1 VRYRFYDFGAE
12 QPPADIAFAI
22 DLSGSMNA
30 TIPSEGVSRLVVA
43 QDRAR
48 MFVDE
53 IEPAEG
59 NRLGVFG
66 FSTGMSNKS
75 DFLGVWK
82 RVSPAGTVA
91 AILSDTGVIFPFTE
105 LVSSATQSSA
115 RLAISGPGVTA
126 SGCTPI
132 GQGLLRAKSELLSLV
147 TPIGDDPHHKAIVLF
162 SDGMQNIA
170 PFVKE
175 APSWPCGTSSLPLID
190 AEKTFKDNTPTLPVY
205 SVFFGSEGES
215 IWNHQLML
223 HIQEQTGGDYLYY
236 TVDSLELAAAYFQI
250 RHLVASNALL
260 FLEQEGE
267 VTTPGWDTPV
277 TVHFDSAA
285 DVATVAVA
293 WPVSKDIE
301 LTVEGRR
308 QGEDDSAWK
317 ELSEQPQPGDTSTP
331 LATTA
336 ARLPGPTG
344 AYRVYRFIPGPS
356 TTWELRVGRPLQTIT
371 ENTTT
376 IAAPTTTDYALAVYA
391 PSEEARMKASLG
403 AERFTVGEALPI
415 FADLRFV
422 GHPIAGATVM
432 AKVTVPV
439 SSSSNVLRRFA
450 GQLAVDNSQPD
461 STVPGLAAQLRKLVG
476 GAGIITNR
484 VVDVTLRDDGTGG
497 DAKASD
503 GVYTGR
509 LGSADTTAAGLYEV
523 VVTATGTLP
532 SGTDFER
539 SEKLGAVA
547 AVGPAD
553 PARTEVR
560 FGDRVALGGGLF
572 GVDVTVLAVDT
583 FGNAT
588 YPGAAGAI
596 AVTPQPGGGSNLGGV
611 TDNLDSSY
619 TQRVKV
625 EEGQDVVVDVS
636 VGDVGIGSFDEG
648 AGVGP
653 APLGLSWSLHLGAAY
668 PHGSFGSVFD
678 PGPSLAIDLEYRFNR
693 RFAVRA
699 ELGWNEFDAI
709 VGPDLTLVHL
719 VPYLQYRRPG
729 GTWEPYVEAGIGLY
743 DLEIVGSAGG
753 FALGAGAQR
762 AIAPNWRLDLGVH
775 SHHAGGSLDLSYSQ
789 LAVGILYTSP

>member
-1 VRYRFYDFGAE
+1 MRRHPVSTVILSLCLLGALPRAVLADPPAADCALSGTAASVISTAPDCSVLTCDVMVDPSGTIVVPFEAIRVGDAFSSPDPEWPRFFFDETGNRFHTRLFSQIYNNGGVNVPSGKVTVSFSVKPDATGIADTGGSFTSLGDYVLDIPASGGPFSGYLTAGGFHQQTEPVCWILSPGTNFPNRFLLKVETSWLQDDGVTPWDEDTGNDVRYRFYDFGAE

-317 ELSEQPQPGDTSTP
+317 ELSEQPQPGDTSGE
-331 LATTA
+331 TA
-336 ARLPGPTG
+336 WPHWGLPGLPLHPRPQHYVG
-344 AYRVYRFIPGPS
+344 AAGGPPPPDDHREHHDHRRADHHRLRPGG
-356 TTWELRVGRPLQTIT
+356 LRAQRGGADEGLPRRGALYGRG
-371 ENTTT
+371 
-376 IAAPTTTDYALAVYA
+376 
-391 PSEEARMKASLG
+391 G
-403 AERFTVGEALPI
+403 A
-415 FADLRFV
+415 ADLRR
-422 GHPIAGATVM
+422 PA
-432 AKVTVPV
+432 
-439 SSSSNVLRRFA
+439 LRRSSHRRRHGHGEGDGP
-450 GQLAVDNSQPD
+450 GQLFEQRPAPLRRAARRRQLTARFDGAR
-461 STVPGLAAQLRKLVG
+461 PGRPAAQAG
-476 GAGIITNR
+476 GR
-484 VVDVTLRDDGTGG
+484 CRHHH
-497 DAKASD
+497 
-503 GVYTGR
+503 
-509 LGSADTTAAGLYEV
+509 
-523 VVTATGTLP
+523 
-532 SGTDFER
+532 
-539 SEKLGAVA
+539 
-547 AVGPAD
+547 
-553 PARTEVR
+553 
-560 FGDRVALGGGLF
+560 
-572 GVDVTVLAVDT
+572 
-583 FGNAT
+583 
-588 YPGAAGAI
+588 
-596 AVTPQPGGGSNLGGV
+596 QPGG
-611 TDNLDSSY
+611 
-619 TQRVKV
+619 
-625 EEGQDVVVDVS
+625 
-636 VGDVGIGSFDEG
+636 
-648 AGVGP
+648 
-653 APLGLSWSLHLGAAY
+653 
-668 PHGSFGSVFD
+668 
-678 PGPSLAIDLEYRFNR
+678 R
-693 RFAVRA
+693 RH
-699 ELGWNEFDAI
+699 
-709 VGPDLTLVHL
+709 PT
-719 VPYLQYRRPG
+719 
-729 GTWEPYVEAGIGLY
+729 
-743 DLEIVGSAGG
+743 
-753 FALGAGAQR
+753 
-762 AIAPNWRLDLGVH
+762 
-775 SHHAGGSLDLSYSQ
+775 
-789 LAVGILYTSP
+789 